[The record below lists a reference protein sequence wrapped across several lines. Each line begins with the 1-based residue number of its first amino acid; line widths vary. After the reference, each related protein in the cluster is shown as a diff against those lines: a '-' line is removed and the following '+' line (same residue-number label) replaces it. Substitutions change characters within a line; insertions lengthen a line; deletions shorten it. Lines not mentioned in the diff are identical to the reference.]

1 MLKIIETH
9 EQYFGTTP
17 RLGTVPLPLYL
28 SSVLAMTLW
37 CTVFIIFQ
45 ILTVTGVR
53 HARAGGRLRVFHR
66 FIAVLV
72 ESSALYSIALI
83 INLVLFIRNDFRENY
98 FDVIAGIAKVRSLPL
113 DPTTH

>member
-1 MLKIIETH
+1 MSKIIEIH
-9 EQYFGTTP
+9 EVYLNTS
-17 RLGTVPLPLYL
+17 RLGRVPLALY
-28 SSVLAMTLW
+28 SSSILTTTLW
-37 CTVFIIFQ
+37 CTVFIIFR
-45 ILTVTGVR
+45 ILTVTGVKR
-53 HARAGGRLRVFHR
+53 ARAGGRLRVFHR

-83 INLVLFIRNDFRENY
+83 IDLVLFICNDFGRAY